1 MQRSWIAPA
10 LVCTFT
16 VACDP
21 PTIPGRDPSDV
32 YAFALPSQPPI
43 IMRWPAGRTVR
54 VYATPGRDDAGSQ
67 RLREALDAAA
77 ASWNSHAVFAE
88 YRLERTADLANA
100 DVVLAWSDVILPVD
114 TDACRPSLTQAVTTF
129 CIDALGTD
137 SARVRPF
144 PMRDGTPSSVR
155 MIVLVLASQAASVDR
170 LVAHELGHVL
180 GIGRHSDDTRDLMWR
195 TDPQVSRPSRRD
207 AATVQVLYHTT
218 PDITP

>member
-1 MQRSWIAPA
+1 MRRAWKTAA
-10 LVCTFT
+10 LVGALMT
-16 VACDP
+16 ACDA

-32 YAFALPSQPPI
+32 YAFELPSLPPI
-43 IMRWPAGRTVR
+43 IMRWPAGRTIR
-54 VYATPGRDDAGSQ
+54 IHATPGRDETGTQ

-77 ASWNSHAVFAE
+77 AAWNSHAVFAE
-88 YRLERTADLANA
+88 YRLERTADVAHA
-100 DVVLAWSDVILPVD
+100 DVVLAWSDVSLPVD
-114 TDACRPSLTQAVTTF
+114 TDDCRPALTQAVTTF
-129 CIDALGTD
+129 CIDGLGTD

-144 PMRDGTPSSVR
+144 PMRDGTPSGVR
-155 MIVLVLASQAASVDR
+155 MIVLVLASEAAAVDR